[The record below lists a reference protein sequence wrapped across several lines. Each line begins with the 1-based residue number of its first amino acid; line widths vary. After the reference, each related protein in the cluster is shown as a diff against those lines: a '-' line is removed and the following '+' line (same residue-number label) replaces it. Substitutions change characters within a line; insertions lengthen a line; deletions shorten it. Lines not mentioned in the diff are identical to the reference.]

1 MMNSGFSVKEELG
14 AQNQTPP
21 EPDAFAYFVDPAEL
35 SVLKRDWPAEMRL
48 LLCMDAA
55 GLCEFVVFHNDEE
68 HAVFDRVADILDR
81 PVGSFA
87 VSPEI
92 EGHPT
97 RRLLF
102 SEENAL
108 LKAIQ
113 DSKTLEETAADYLIN
128 YNFAREEGLDFDEL
142 MRPRRDADFGEGRV
156 TTDKIFPL
164 GSRKRRK
171 QRSGPPEG
179 YVPSAE
185 VQSSECHYLSLE
197 MWLAG
202 GRMRIARTPDKPLPM
217 VPTLVRDIAF
227 RDDFASVYIPRDTLA
242 ADWRPKDD
250 MVIDIPAEQFPAGFS
265 DSCQRREVK
274 VAVMPRGIFVEF
286 GAPIH
291 VPEEPE
297 PELLDPETLNP
308 QPSVARKGFLQR
320 KSLWKNLHIS
330 LIAVAGLGVTGLFST
345 IIAQTTGSEPAPKV
359 TATPA
364 VFQTVADMQP

>member
-14 AQNQTPP
+14 EQTQVPQ
-21 EPDAFAYFVDPAEL
+21 EPDAFAYFVDPAEIAQL
-35 SVLKRDWPAEMRL
+35 VHGWPEEMRL

-68 HAVFDRVADILDR
+68 SAVFDRVADILDR

-87 VSPEI
+87 VSPEV

-113 DSKTLEETAADYLIN
+113 GSKTLEETAADYLIN

-142 MRPRRDADFGEGRV
+142 MRPRFEFDEGQGGRV

-164 GSRKRRK
+164 GSRNGRKRRK
-171 QRSGPPEG
+171 LRSGPPEG

-185 VQSSECHYLSLE
+185 VKSGECFYVRLE

-202 GRMRIARTPDKPLPM
+202 GRMRIATSPDKPLPM

-242 ADWRPKDD
+242 SDWRPKDN
-250 MVIDIPAEQFPAGFS
+250 MVIDIPAELFPAGFS

-286 GAPIH
+286 GAAIE
-291 VPEEPE
+291 VPELPE
-297 PELLDPETLNP
+297 PELLDPSALAP
-308 QPSVARKGFLQR
+308 QQAAPR
-320 KSLWKNLHIS
+320 KSLWKSLHIP

-345 IIAQTTGSEPAPKV
+345 IIAQTTGNDPEPRMD
-359 TATPA
+359 ATPA
-364 VFQTVADMQP
+364 VFQTIAQVEP

>member
-1 MMNSGFSVKEELG
+1 MMNSGFSVKEELSGG
-14 AQNQTPP
+14 AQGPQ

-35 SVLKRDWPAEMRL
+35 TQLVRGWPEGMRL

-68 HAVFDRVADILDR
+68 HAVFGRVADILDR

-87 VSPEI
+87 VSPEV

-142 MRPRRDADFGEGRV
+142 MRPRLEFDEGQGARV

-164 GSRKRRK
+164 GSRNGRKRRK
-171 QRSGPPEG
+171 LRSGPPEG
-179 YVPSAE
+179 YVPSTE
-185 VQSSECHYLSLE
+185 VKSGECFYVSLE
-197 MWLAG
+197 MWLTG
-202 GRMRIARTPDKPLPM
+202 GRMRIASDPDQPLPM
-217 VPTLVRDIAF
+217 VPTLARDIAF

-242 ADWRPKDD
+242 SDWRPKDD
-250 MVIDIPAEQFPAGFS
+250 MVIDIPAELFPAGFS

-286 GAPIH
+286 GAQIE
-291 VPEEPE
+291 VPEQPE
-297 PELLDPETLNP
+297 PELLDPSALAP
-308 QPSVARKGFLQR
+308 QPVAPR
-320 KSLWKNLHIS
+320 KSLWKSLHIP

-345 IIAQTTGSEPAPKV
+345 IIAQTTGNDPAPRA

-364 VFQTVADMQP
+364 VFETVAQMQP